1 MLLGDI
7 IHCEEITNYS
17 LAVQFK
23 LINVGL
29 SRNKRFA
36 SLPDISTTPDRLPWH
51 DIFLHG
57 YQPDHNMLQIAEY
70 VALLKE
76 DIVHFVVEKMLTRKH
91 DFVEVGVNGD
101 IE

>member
-1 MLLGDI
+1 
-7 IHCEEITNYS
+7 
-17 LAVQFK
+17 
-23 LINVGL
+23 
-29 SRNKRFA
+29 
-36 SLPDISTTPDRLPWH
+36 
-51 DIFLHG
+51 
-57 YQPDHNMLQIAEY
+57 MLQIAEY